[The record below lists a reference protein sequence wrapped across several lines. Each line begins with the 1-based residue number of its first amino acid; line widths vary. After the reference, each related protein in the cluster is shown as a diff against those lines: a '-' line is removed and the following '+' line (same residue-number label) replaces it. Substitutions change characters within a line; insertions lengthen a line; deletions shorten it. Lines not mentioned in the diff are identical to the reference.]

1 MAASKKPTTSKKPAS
16 KPDAKGGKKMP
27 PWLKGKKDAK
37 C

>member
-1 MAASKKPTTSKKPAS
+1 MAASKKPISKKPAV